1 MHDTDHLMDE
11 GMRSFLTAR
20 RESYMS
26 ERRRD
31 VGDDEYNPSRAQW
44 NAIFESEWR
53 VIEER
58 IGGGANI
65 GPTATALEAAYGED
79 YIDRVAAEALDEEI
93 RLVSSEFLTV
103 TTDDGTVTLPY
114 VHYEDFISLSNQ
126 GIFRLDQFLLD
137 RQRRWEKKVVSELA
151 TYGYQRIG
159 LGTIDGE
166 VVIQF
171 GRAPL

>member
-1 MHDTDHLMDE
+1 MDD
-11 GMRSFLTAR
+11 GLLAFLRAR
-20 RESYMS
+20 REAYMV

-31 VGDDEYNPSRAQW
+31 IGDEYSPDRGQW
-44 NAIFESEWR
+44 DAIFESEWR

-58 IGGGANI
+58 IRGGAHV
-65 GPTATALEAAYGED
+65 GPTAVALEAAYGED

-93 RLVSSEFLTV
+93 RLVCSEFLMV
-103 TTDDGTVTLPY
+103 TTDDGSLTLPY

-137 RQRRWEKKVVSELA
+137 RQRRWEKNIINELA

-159 LGTIDGE
+159 NANVSNE
-166 VVIQF
+166 RVIHF
-171 GRAPL
+171 GRSS

>member
-1 MHDTDHLMDE
+1 MDE
-11 GMRSFLTAR
+11 GLAAFLAAR
-20 RESYMS
+20 RESYLV

-31 VGDDEYNPSRAQW
+31 LADEYTPNRAQW
-44 NAIFESEWR
+44 DAIFESEWR

-58 IGGGANI
+58 IRGGANV
-65 GPTATALEAAYGED
+65 GPSPRALETAYGED

-93 RLVSSEFLTV
+93 RLVCSEFLTV
-103 TTDDGTVTLPY
+103 SNDDGTLELPY

-137 RQRRWEKKVVSELA
+137 RQRRWEKNVVSELA

-159 LGTIDGE
+159 ITHVSGE
-166 VVIQF
+166 RVIHF
-171 GRAPL
+171 GRSSL